1 MFRLLTITA
10 AAVLFLLPLHTR
22 AGGPPLLCLPI
33 DGATADNADA
43 CATRVQL
50 ALDLG
55 EEIQRPSMRQNDG
68 QWYLTFHFNRD
79 RVRLAEIDA
88 ALKGSPFSV
97 PRDKLRLFGD
107 VILEVDVRDGSAD
120 KLLAD
125 LKTQKHVLVSESKR
139 EDGTLLVTLTLPAPQ
154 HDVRSPATFGS
165 VSFQSETFQSEG
177 QSDAAKASELPT
189 FAVLRGA
196 IEKHNA
202 SLKGLR
208 WNCWGCRALGCIG
221 GAKADRV
228 STTAVLNR

>member
-10 AAVLFLLPLHTR
+10 AAVLFLLPTHAW

-43 CATRVQL
+43 CAQRV
-50 ALDLG
+50 AAALG
-55 EEIQRPSMRQNDG
+55 EGVDRAAMRQNDG

-79 RVRLAEIDA
+79 RVRLSEIDA

-97 PRDKLRLFGD
+97 ARDKLRLFGD
-107 VILEVDVRDGSAD
+107 VILEVDVQGAAAD

-125 LKTQKHVLVSESKR
+125 LKTQKHVVVSESKR
-139 EDGTLLVTLTLPAPQ
+139 EDGKLLVTLTLPAPQ
-154 HDVRSPATFGS
+154 HDVRSQATFGS
-165 VSFQSETFQSEG
+165 VSFKTETFRSEG
-177 QSDAAKASELPT
+177 QPDPTKAGDLPT
-189 FAVLRGA
+189 YAALRGA
-196 IEKHNA
+196 IEKHDA
-202 SLKGLR
+202 SLTGLR